1 MKDYFGN
8 ELQVGD
14 RVIFIWPNCTF
25 QEGRIEYLYEE
36 YGCIK
41 VNFGGNFYT
50 MYRKQCIKR

>member
-1 MKDYFGN
+1 MKDYLDN

-14 RVIFIWPNCTF
+14 RVIFIWPNCMF
-25 QEGRIEYLYEE
+25 QEGRIECLHEE

-50 MYRKQCIKR
+50 MYPNQCIKR